1 MSPSVP
7 FLNYPE
13 VLDGWVGGEK
23 GFDPLNVTDAL
34 PVYLVREAELKH
46 GRVCMLATVGFAAQ
60 QFVTFPGE
68 KPTPDSLQAVYTAS
82 PAAWACLLFL
92 AGWIESS
99 SYGGKITMLDMFEED
114 REPGNL
120 GFGTRFIAGK
130 SAEETKDIR
139 LKELNNGRLAMMA
152 FGGMVH
158 HNLVVKGPLFPLFP
172 EGWVG
177 PQYTWEI
184 DSVMGGLQNQPVPP

>member
-1 MSPSVP
+1 MRW
-7 FLNYPE
+7 L
-13 VLDGWVGGEK
+13 
-23 GFDPLNVTDAL
+23 
-34 PVYLVREAELKH
+34 REAELKH

-60 QFVTFPGE
+60 QFITLPGE
-68 KPTPDSLQAVYTAS
+68 KPTPDALQAVYTAS
-82 PAAWACLLFL
+82 PAALATLLFL

-130 SAEETKDIR
+130 SAEETKDLR

-152 FGGMVH
+152 FSGMVH
-158 HNLVVKGPLFPLFP
+158 HNLVVSGPLFPLFP
-172 EGWVG
+172 EGWAG
-177 PQYTWEI
+177 PQYTWQI